1 MKQPIEQPIELT
13 SLNTDPNNKL
23 LTLAWKVMA
32 QANVRKF
39 TLRVGTEP
47 GKWDIFNGDLS
58 KDIKE
63 ITLPRVT
70 GNKEKLFA
78 ELDYTAPEDQGGVR
92 LTPSSSTNKRA
103 AQPHPHHHHEEHI
116 MHGEKPLEIP

>member
-1 MKQPIEQPIELT
+1 MKQPIEQPIVLT

-39 TLRVGTEP
+39 TLRIGTEP

-78 ELDYTAPEDQGGVR
+78 ELHYTTAPEDQDPAKRSRIAPMHVGG
-92 LTPSSSTNKRA
+92 A
-103 AQPHPHHHHEEHI
+103 PHPHHDEENI
-116 MHGEKPLEIP
+116 MHGEKPFEIT